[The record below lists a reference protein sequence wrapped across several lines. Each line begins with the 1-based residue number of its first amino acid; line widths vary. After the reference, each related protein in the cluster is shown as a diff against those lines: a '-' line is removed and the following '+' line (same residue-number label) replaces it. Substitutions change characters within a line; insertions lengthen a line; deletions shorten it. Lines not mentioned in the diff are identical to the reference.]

1 MSSATSEQQADQA
14 TQSQTCAVTVT
25 YGSRL
30 ALVEQVVQGALACG
44 AGHVVVVDNGTASAV
59 ATGLSALPAQFGAER
74 VSVVRLPENM
84 GSAGGFRAGVEAAA
98 ARPETGHIWLLD
110 DDNLPVPDALT
121 VLAKIW
127 RLMGA
132 RPDVALVSFRP
143 DKRTYQKLITRDK
156 PNSLLP
162 NSFFGFSVQSPWQ
175 KQTVAHWRQE
185 GLACWSMDMAGYGGL
200 WFHKDGLQKTGLPD
214 ARFYLYFDDYDFTLR
229 MTEGGGQI
237 WLCQHSTLTDLE
249 PSWTEGKAILHPW
262 LQPGNGLIRP
272 YFSIRNRIILEKRAV
287 HSRAIYRLNRTLFL
301 LIKVFCATP
310 RSVGYHLRHPVRM
323 FRRWQLIRKAIRD
336 GEAERF
342 DNSLAH
348 PASVRPPAG

>member
-1 MSSATSEQQADQA
+1 MTIAMPDQPVDQP
-14 TQSQTCAVTVT
+14 TQRQTCAVTVT

-30 ALVEQVVQGALACG
+30 ALVQQVVQGALACG
-44 AGHVVVVDNGTASAV
+44 AGHVVVVDNGTASSV
-59 ATGLSALPAQFGAER
+59 AAGLAALPARLGADR
-74 VSVVRLPENM
+74 VSVVRLPENR

-110 DDNLPVPDALT
+110 DDNLPAPDALA

-127 RLMGA
+127 RLMGE
-132 RPDVALVSFRP
+132 RPEVALVSYRP

-175 KQTVAHWRQE
+175 KQKVVHWRQD

-200 WFHKDGLQKTGLPD
+200 WFHKDALQKTGLPD
-214 ARFYLYFDDYDFTLR
+214 ARFYLYFDDYAFTLR
-229 MTEGGGQI
+229 LTEGGGKI
-237 WLCQHSTLTDLE
+237 WLCQQSTLTDLE
-249 PSWTEGKAILHPW
+249 PSWTDGKAILHPW
-262 LQPGNGLIRP
+262 LQPENGPIRP

-287 HSRAIYRLNRTLFL
+287 RSHALYRLNRVLFL

-310 RSVGYHLRHPVRM
+310 RSVGYHLRHPLRM
-323 FRRWQLIRKAIRD
+323 LRRWHLIRKAIRD

-342 DNSLAH
+342 DNTLVH
-348 PASVRPPAG
+348 SVRAETSL